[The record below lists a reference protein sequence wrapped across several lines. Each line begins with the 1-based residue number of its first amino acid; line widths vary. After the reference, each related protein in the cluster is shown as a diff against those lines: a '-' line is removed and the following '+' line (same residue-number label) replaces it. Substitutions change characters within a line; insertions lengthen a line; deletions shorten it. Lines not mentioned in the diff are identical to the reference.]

1 MNIRRLLALAFCL
14 ALMFSLA
21 SCGKCK
27 AHVDKD
33 DDYKCDNCGEDYDD
47 GDEAPSTP
55 CATVKFTLRLDTGES
70 IPGVTFTLTRSDE
83 KVYELTT
90 GADGTVTILIE
101 VGAYYLDCSNLPE
114 NCILET
120 PGVKIKEDTTSAELV
135 AINNTPDGSQKKP
148 FFISENEN
156 QVLLAPGQEIFY
168 ICHASSVRYIKVY
181 NEQITITYDGDTYEA
196 QDGCVEVLLKAVS
209 GGHAEFSL
217 KNNSNDEILTTFY
230 VEAPLGSRDN
240 PIEISGNSLDVYL
253 STDSVIY
260 YSWTAERDGVLVVE
274 RPVQGVDISL
284 TKNLEGNVPVQS
296 DTSENGVA
304 SMVVSAGDVIKIE
317 ISVNSEKVGD
327 LTQTQISFIIQ

>member
-1 MNIRRLLALAFCL
+1 MNIKRLIALVFCVAIL
-14 ALMFSLA
+14 FALA
-21 SCGKCK
+21 SCDKCK

-55 CATVKFTLRLDTGES
+55 CATVKFTLKLDTGETL
-70 IPGVTFTLTRSDE
+70 PGVGFTLTRSDE

-90 GADGTVTILIE
+90 GADGTVTIMIE

-135 AINNTPDGSQKKP
+135 ATNNTPDGSQKKP

-156 QVLLAPGQEIFY
+156 QVVLAPGQEIFY

-181 NEQITITYDGDTYEA
+181 NEQITITYDGETYEA
-196 QDGCVEVLLKAVS
+196 QDGCVEVLLKTVS
-209 GGHAEFSL
+209 GGHAQFSL
-217 KNNSNDEILTTFY
+217 KNNSDAEIFTTFY

-240 PIEISGNSLDVYL
+240 PIEISGNSLGVDL

-260 YSWTAERDGVLVVE
+260 YSWTADKDGVLVVA

-284 TKNLEGNVPVQS
+284 TKSLEGNVPVQS
-296 DTSENGVA
+296 DTLEDGVA
-304 SMVVSAGDVIKIE
+304 SMEVSAGDIIRIE

-327 LTQTQISFIIQ
+327 SAQAQISLIIQ